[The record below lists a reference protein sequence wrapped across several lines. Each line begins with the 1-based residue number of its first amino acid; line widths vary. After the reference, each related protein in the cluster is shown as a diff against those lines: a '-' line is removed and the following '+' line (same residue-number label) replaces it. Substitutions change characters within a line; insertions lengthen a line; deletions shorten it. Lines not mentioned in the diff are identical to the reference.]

1 MVIGLIYSNVM
12 SITSAKFH
20 DTLSGLF
27 SQLPIADLMSNS
39 KSRKNESLISENKR
53 LQNQNQTFKKKD
65 KLRKIK
71 LIKAQNITK
80 RVALR
85 TTKNISLNASSIFA
99 ESVPYLGI
107 GVILAVTASDIYDGC
122 ETIKDSNELLSLFN
136 AEELK
141 RQENTVCGMDI
152 PTEKEVIETLNQY
165 KRDIDE
171 IIGGTI
177 SEMLN

>member
-1 MVIGLIYSNVM
+1 M

-20 DTLSGLF
+20 NTLAGLF

-53 LQNQNQTFKKKD
+53 LQKQNKTFKKKD
-65 KLRKIK
+65 NIRKIK
-71 LIKAQNITK
+71 LVRAQNITK

-85 TTKNISLNASSIFA
+85 TAKNISLSTSSVFA

-122 ETIKDSNELLSLFN
+122 ETIKDTNELLNLFN
-136 AEELK
+136 VEELK
-141 RQENTVCGMDI
+141 SQEEKVCGMDV
-152 PTEKEVIETLNQY
+152 PTEKEVLDALKQH
-165 KRDIDE
+165 KRDFDE
-171 IIGGTI
+171 VLGGTI
-177 SEMLN
+177 YEMFN